1 MSMKPFLKTLS
12 GAAAKEET
20 GKTKPTDSQPVP
32 PIWLMRQAGRYLPEY
47 RALRETAG
55 GFLDLCYNPVFAEE
69 VTLQPIR
76 RYGFDAAILFADILL
91 IPDALGQK
99 VWFETGEGP
108 RLDPV
113 VSAQSLSLDKVSEHL
128 EPIIETVS
136 RLSHSLPKET
146 TLIGFAGA
154 PWTVATY
161 MVAGRGTPDQA
172 PARALAQNDP
182 QAFQGLMDIIVAATI
197 DYLAAQVEAGAEV
210 LQLFESWAASLLGE
224 EFDMWCVAPV
234 AAIVEGLRARGVG
247 VPIIGFPRAASCDM
261 ADYVARTGVQVLGL
275 DTSADRKAMV
285 QNVPENIVLQG
296 NLDPLTLVAG
306 GAALEQAVADIK
318 NDFAGRDYIF
328 NLGHGIVPQTPPENV
343 QKLIELVRQG

>member
-12 GAAAKEET
+12 GAAASKET
-20 GKTKPTDSQPVP
+20 GKQNRPQVNPVP

-55 GFLDLCYNPVFAEE
+55 GFLDLCYNPAFAEE

-113 VSAQSLSLDKVSEHL
+113 VSAQSLSLDKVTEHL

-146 TLIGFAGA
+146 ALIGFAGA

-172 PARALAQNDP
+172 PARELAQKDP
-182 QAFQGLMDIIVAATI
+182 EAFQGLMDIIVAATI

-210 LQLFESWAASLLGE
+210 LQLFESWAASLHGE
-224 EFDMWCVAPV
+224 EFELWCVAPV
-234 AAIVEGLRARGVG
+234 AAIVQGLRARGVQ
-247 VPIIGFPRAASCDM
+247 VPIIGFPRAASCNM
-261 ADYVARTGVQVLGL
+261 ADYVARTGIQVLGL

-285 QNVPENIVLQG
+285 ETVPENIVLQG
-296 NLDPLTLVAG
+296 NLDPMVLVAG
-306 GAALEQAVADIK
+306 GDALEQVVADIK
-318 NDFAGRDYIF
+318 KDFEGRHYIF
-328 NLGHGIVPQTPPENV
+328 NLGHGIVPQTPPEHV
-343 QKLIELVRQG
+343 EKLMQLVRQG

>member
-12 GAAAKEET
+12 GAAASKEP
-20 GKTKPTDSQPVP
+20 GKQSRPQVNPVP

-55 GFLDLCYNPVFAEE
+55 GFLDLCYNPAFAEE

-113 VSAQSLSLDKVSEHL
+113 VSAQSLSLDKVTEHL

-146 TLIGFAGA
+146 ALIGFAGA

-172 PARALAQNDP
+172 PARELAQKDP
-182 QAFQGLMDIIVAATI
+182 DAFQGLMDIIVAATI

-210 LQLFESWAASLLGE
+210 LQLFESWAASLHGE
-224 EFDMWCVAPV
+224 EFELWCVAPV
-234 AAIVEGLRARGVG
+234 AAIVQGLRARGVQ
-247 VPIIGFPRAASCDM
+247 VPIIGFPRAASCNM
-261 ADYVARTGVQVLGL
+261 ADYVARTGIQVLGL

-285 QNVPENIVLQG
+285 ETVPENIVLQG
-296 NLDPLTLVAG
+296 NLDPMVLVAG
-306 GAALEQAVADIK
+306 GDALEQAVADIK
-318 NDFAGRDYIF
+318 KDFEGRHYIF
-328 NLGHGIVPQTPPENV
+328 NLGHGIVPQTPPEHV
-343 QKLIELVRQG
+343 EKLMQLVRQG